1 MSEPLIIGLTGGI
14 GSGKSAA
21 ADRFAALGIPVV
33 DTDAISHQLTAAG
46 GAAMPEISAVFGNTV
61 LRPDG
66 ALDRISMRDRVFS
79 DPTARLQLEA
89 ILHPLIREESR
100 RQLVAAATPTDNQ
113 PRAPYALLVV
123 PLLVES
129 GNYRERVD
137 RLLVVDCPVET
148 QVDRVVSRSGM
159 SRAEVMRIVAAQAS
173 RERRLAAAD
182 DVISNDRTLDH
193 LHRQIDALDA
203 GYRANRGSFP
213 TKD

>member
-1 MSEPLIIGLTGGI
+1 M
-14 GSGKSAA
+14 
-21 ADRFAALGIPVV
+21 
-33 DTDAISHQLTAAG
+33 
-46 GAAMPEISAVFGNTV
+46 
-61 LRPDG
+61 
-66 ALDRISMRDRVFS
+66 
-79 DPTARLQLEA
+79 
-89 ILHPLIREESR
+89 
-100 RQLVAAATPTDNQ
+100 
-113 PRAPYALLVV
+113 V

-182 DVISNDRTLDH
+182 DVISNDRTLEH
-193 LHRQIDALDA
+193 LHGQIDALDA